1 MFEVDKGIQPYWFIG
16 QVVDNNDFANANR
29 VKVRCLGV
37 HPDAPGLDPN
47 PNDKTEK
54 DTVYDEDLPWAH
66 LINGTYGK
74 LEMIPDINDW
84 VFGFFADG
92 RECQHPYV
100 LGLLSGMGTDVTG
113 LTPECAPGAPS
124 GTTGGAG
131 GVNGAANNFTPNPTN
146 LGKNAKERLEALKND
161 PEFQAY
167 LDTMIEKYPGLTKE
181 DIYAIAYGESGFNP
195 QKIAEANGL
204 YGGLFQL
211 GQASVGL
218 DPNYVASLSPTD
230 QLKLYDQFLSTSANY
245 RGGGLGMYQA
255 APGVLSNYYR
265 DTGQIA
271 PDNLVLYVRNEAHR
285 KRLNALGYNANYAYS
300 GFGDVVYNQNSAGG
314 KFVTQVGT
322 VWVDNNDAI
331 TAGSVNSY
339 YRKFSGL

>member
-113 LTPECAPGAPS
+113 LTPECGPGSPAGTGPAAQGPLGSKGVEDPTLPQCKGMTPEKAAAIRETAERLGVNPNALAGILSIESGLNPSTQGGASNRFYGIFQLEDRQIPGLTKTALGTSYSPSQYLNLSFNDQLKVYEQYVRQAPGVGPGFFTGDGAQDASRLWAIQLAPS
-124 GTTGGAG
+124 NAAKYDYSNPNTVISPTAQAARISAGPKRVTVGSVQNATLSCGGLGDPVTGTGTTGG
-131 GVNGAANNFTPNPTN
+131 GV
-146 LGKNAKERLEALKND
+146 
-161 PEFQAY
+161 
-167 LDTMIEKYPGLTKE
+167 I
-181 DIYAIAYGESGFNP
+181 
-195 QKIAEANGL
+195 
-204 YGGLFQL
+204 
-211 GQASVGL
+211 
-218 DPNYVASLSPTD
+218 
-230 QLKLYDQFLSTSANY
+230 
-245 RGGGLGMYQA
+245 
-255 APGVLSNYYR
+255 
-265 DTGQIA
+265 
-271 PDNLVLYVRNEAHR
+271 
-285 KRLNALGYNANYAYS
+285 
-300 GFGDVVYNQNSAGG
+300 
-314 KFVTQVGT
+314 
-322 VWVDNNDAI
+322 
-331 TAGSVNSY
+331 
-339 YRKFSGL
+339 